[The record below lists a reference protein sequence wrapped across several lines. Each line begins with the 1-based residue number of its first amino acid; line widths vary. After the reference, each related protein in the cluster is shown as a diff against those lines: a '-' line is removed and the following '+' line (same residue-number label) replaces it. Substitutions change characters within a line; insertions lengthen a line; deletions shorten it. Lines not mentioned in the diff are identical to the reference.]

1 MYHARPARALGGDAD
16 HERKTM
22 RLSTPRVLVHLRH
35 LLLGCGVLT
44 TFALPALAGPPHNGL
59 IQAVL
64 RDGAGNAITGTRQI
78 VIRLYTQPSGG
89 VPLASETRTVTVT
102 EGLFDA
108 QLDTL
113 GNPDLYRGQNENWFF
128 GVSVAGEVELTPRL
142 RIATVPFAHASTSL
156 NGDLETSSGQLFKVT
171 LDGDALKEMILR
183 TGPDSAMI
191 LLSDSSTVDGSMGRY
206 YLRAGIPL
214 RSAMEM
220 DDDGDGT
227 PDGEIENLMV
237 PGSSSVAIKTKG
249 TGADKNRVSSSVY
262 ADSTVEITTLATAG
276 EGTVGIESKTKPKKG
291 TVIVTTSMPSPGHTT
306 LVRNSA
312 SEDTAACEVS
322 MDATGDND
330 PEGEGSMIVTP
341 GTSSVAIKTKGTG
354 ADPNR
359 VVSTT
364 YEDSTVQ
371 TMSLSTA
378 STGTREINMRNLP
391 SAAVVEAKNYPS
403 PGHTTLTK
411 GSAYADSATFVV
423 SMDTTGDDDPEGEVS
438 TFVTPGTCSVAIKTK
453 GTGADKNKVVGTT
466 SPDSAHVELSSG
478 GESAISMST
487 KPTGVG
493 TPGSSS
499 LSLHHTSGGVTGTIQ
514 LSTDDFS
521 SAINLS
527 DDGLTTYRVS
537 TSDGMQMMDNS
548 GIAVTV
554 IDRAGN
560 AAFSNSVGVGV
571 ASPTHPIEHS
581 SGAHLTAGGTWT
593 NASDSNLK
601 ENFEEVDGAELLD
614 QLARLPISQWN
625 YKNEGASARHIGPT
639 AQDFQKTFGVG
650 SDGRSISTIDPSG
663 IALAAIK
670 ELELR
675 NQSLAQQNAQL
686 QETLVALLNRVE
698 RLEREGAAR

>member
-1 MYHARPARALGGDAD
+1 M
-16 HERKTM
+16 
-22 RLSTPRVLVHLRH
+22 ST
-35 LLLGCGVLT
+35 
-44 TFALPALAGPPHNGL
+44 GL
-59 IQAVL
+59 
-64 RDGAGNAITGTRQI
+64 D
-78 VIRLYTQPSGG
+78 
-89 VPLASETRTVTVT
+89 
-102 EGLFDA
+102 
-108 QLDTL
+108 
-113 GNPDLYRGQNENWFF
+113 
-128 GVSVAGEVELTPRL
+128 
-142 RIATVPFAHASTSL
+142 
-156 NGDLETSSGQLFKVT
+156 GDLETSSGQLFKVT

-191 LLSDSSTVDGSMGRY
+191 MLSDSSTVDGSMGRY

-214 RSAMEM
+214 RSTMEM

-227 PDGEIENLMV
+227 SDGEIENLIV
-237 PGSSSVAIKTKG
+237 PGTSSVAIKTKG
-249 TGADKNRVSSSVY
+249 TGADKNRISSSVY
-262 ADSTVEITTLATAG
+262 ADSTVEITTLSTAG
-276 EGTVGIESKTKPKKG
+276 GGTSGIESKTKPKKG
-291 TVIVTTSMPSPGHTT
+291 TITVSSMPSPGHTT
-306 LVRNSA
+306 LVRSSA
-312 SEDTAACEVS
+312 AEDTATYEVS
-322 MDATGDND
+322 VETTGDND

-466 SPDSAHVELSSG
+466 SPDSAHVEVSSG
-478 GESAISMST
+478 DESSIAMST

-499 LSLHHTSGGVTGTIQ
+499 LTLHHTSGGVTGTIQ
-514 LSTDDFS
+514 LSTDDFA
-521 SAINLS
+521 SAMNLI

-571 ASPTHPIEHS
+571 PSPTHPIEHS

-650 SDGRSISTIDPSG
+650 SDGKSISTIDPSG

-670 ELELR
+670 ELEHR

>member
-1 MYHARPARALGGDAD
+1 MPSPGH
-16 HERKTM
+16 T
-22 RLSTPRVLVHLRH
+22 TLVR
-35 LLLGCGVLT
+35 
-44 TFALPALAGPPHNGL
+44 N
-59 IQAVL
+59 
-64 RDGAGNAITGTRQI
+64 
-78 VIRLYTQPSGG
+78 S
-89 VPLASETRTVTVT
+89 ASEDTAACEVSM
-102 EGLFDA
+102 DA
-108 QLDTL
+108 T
-113 GNPDLYRGQNENWFF
+113 
-128 GVSVAGEVELTPRL
+128 
-142 RIATVPFAHASTSL
+142 
-156 NGDLETSSGQLFKVT
+156 GDNDPES
-171 LDGDALKEMILR
+171 E
-183 TGPDSAMI
+183 
-191 LLSDSSTVDGSMGRY
+191 GSM
-206 YLRAGIPL
+206 IVTP
-214 RSAMEM
+214 
-220 DDDGDGT
+220 GT
-227 PDGEIENLMV
+227 
-237 PGSSSVAIKTKG
+237 SSVAIKTKG

-466 SPDSAHVELSSG
+466 SPDSAHVEVSSG